1 MASGCNTPDLV
12 ADAADF
18 FAAHP
23 IEQAAKTLE
32 QILERQRVNA
42 ALRQPRERCVR
53 RIPRHVRLT
62 TSSGSVTAWTHLST
76 MGPSRCRDPKGH
88 PDEEVLAGAA
98 ALAAVLIAIPAGR
111 SLSAQEPV
119 SVMLLHGVPGVTVDV
134 VVDGAVV
141 IPGFEPGD
149 MQDLSSFAGQTL
161 ENVEVRVAGTEDVAI
176 GPVAEFPVPASGNW
190 TVVAH
195 LDADGTPTITPFEND
210 TAAVDAGSGRLT
222 VVHVAAAPA
231 VDVVLGDARPVKNLS
246 NGSAQSLVL
255 PAGEIRSDRT
265 DRRRPDRPR
274 SDRVGRVEREN
285 LTVYTVGSL
294 ANETFTFYTQTIAL
308 EFGRI
313 SAAGDGTPAP
323 TAVNTGGAVD
333 SSSNSMALFAA
344 AAGLFALAGGAM
356 ILRRRTVEA

>member
-1 MASGCNTPDLV
+1 MAP
-12 ADAADF
+12 
-18 FAAHP
+18 
-23 IEQAAKTLE
+23 
-32 QILERQRVNA
+32 
-42 ALRQPRERCVR
+42 
-53 RIPRHVRLT
+53 
-62 TSSGSVTAWTHLST
+62 
-76 MGPSRCRDPKGH
+76 
-88 PDEEVLAGAA
+88 
-98 ALAAVLIAIPAGR
+98 
-111 SLSAQEPV
+111 
-119 SVMLLHGVPGVTVDV
+119 
-134 VVDGAVV
+134 VV

-231 VDVVLGDARPVKNLS
+231 VDVVLGDARPVENLS

-255 PAGEIRSDRT
+255 PAGEIAGAEIAPTGGDPIAPVPTVSVV
-265 DRRRPDRPR
+265 
-274 SDRVGRVEREN
+274 SGEN
-285 LTVYTVGSL
+285 LTVYAVGSL
-294 ANETFTFYTQTIAL
+294 ADDTFTFYTQTIAL
-308 EFGRI
+308 DSAGS
-313 SAAGDGTPAP
+313 SAAGDGTPVP
-323 TAVNTGGAVD
+323 TAVNTGGAVE